1 MSPSSSS
8 RRSAASSARPTPGR
22 RHCTRPPTRNDT
34 RIMRMSDGH
43 EGQFATQLAA
53 VRKIATEVAAQHA
66 TDVDAKSRFPR
77 ESLEALKGAK
87 LLAAPVPIDLG
98 GLGFGMRELAALC
111 STLAQA
117 CGSSAMVLA
126 MH

>member
-1 MSPSSSS
+1 
-8 RRSAASSARPTPGR
+8 
-22 RHCTRPPTRNDT
+22 
-34 RIMRMSDGH
+34 MSDGH

-77 ESLEALKGAK
+77 ESLVALKGAK

-117 CGSSAMVLA
+117 CGSSARTSSGVIVQTAVATRGTAIDRSHRPHVTSRTWRRMTG
-126 MH
+126 